1 MNVNIKNFIEQE
13 LDYFQPMLDRAK
25 KATPKQRKAWAMET
39 VRERHARI
47 SKEIHI
53 KCSGKI
59 QHGPFQ
65 GMALSANTWWSKY
78 DLGAQCLGIYEY
90 EILVEL
96 EVLLEGQNKTFID
109 IGAAD
114 GYYAVGALFSGL
126 CGKVICFEQSE
137 AGRDTIRDNWKA
149 NGAHGSLIVQ
159 GEANNES
166 LSALKESD
174 VNNAVVLIDV
184 EGAEFDILTEPVLE
198 KLKRCVVILEVH
210 NWAEDFVSRYTGLLQ
225 RLHAYFD
232 IEKIDRKTI
241 DLYSFSELR
250 DLTDD
255 NRALLGSER
264 RPCAMRFLKLLP
276 RGGS

>member
-1 MNVNIKNFIEQE
+1 
-13 LDYFQPMLDRAK
+13 
-25 KATPKQRKAWAMET
+25 
-39 VRERHARI
+39 
-47 SKEIHI
+47 
-53 KCSGKI
+53 
-59 QHGPFQ
+59 
-65 GMALSANTWWSKY
+65 MALSANTWWSKY

-137 AGRDTIRDNWKA
+137 AGRTTIRDNWKA

-232 IEKIDRKTI
+232 IEKIDRKTV